1 MSDLASVIVGNP
13 DDTAR
18 IPQLRQGIVTATA
31 PLTVRVG
38 AATTSMACR
47 ALASYVPTVG
57 DCVSVL
63 VISGD
68 RLVLGKAGV
77 GTGVDTSQ
85 FVLKSGDTM
94 TGNLYGPG
102 GHLNF
107 GGNAYGGAYRGVNYD
122 GQYLI
127 MTDTGNTFISAPA
140 NGTSQGTVFIR
151 GGINNSGAELQIKND
166 GNHNLNGALNVTG
179 RVTATDFNL
188 SGGAAYYFSTYSGGW
203 YMSDTTWLRSWGD
216 KGVWLGGGWY
226 GTNGGMNLG
235 GSGAT
240 GNGVNEAKLVV
251 NGSLN
256 GCAYF
261 TAGNIGG
268 WPTMPIVLRSN
279 DPAGGDVGISGWV
292 PSNAQAPIWRFN
304 SGSVFG
310 ESWDAVASNGADPVW
325 ITAYDFYVAS
335 STVRVKT
342 NITDVDDDELLGL
355 LSGLQTRR
363 WLSTLRPRS
372 AVVAEGD
379 LCSEVHDC
387 AVHPCQGDA
396 DTPCLVMRNFN
407 TGSIGVTAEDVGEIF
422 PESVALDHE
431 GLPTGL
437 GIGQVAMTAL
447 GAVGALVRRLAA
459 LEQRLADLEVP

>member
-13 DDTAR
+13 DDVAR
-18 IPQLRQGIVTATA
+18 VPQLRQGIVTATA
-31 PLTVRVG
+31 PLSVLVG
-38 AATTSMACR
+38 AATTSMASR

-85 FVLKSGDTM
+85 FVLKTGDTM
-94 TGNLYGPG
+94 SGNLTMYDWLNIGTNSYGG
-102 GHLNF
+102 FRGLNW
-107 GGNAYGGAYRGVNYD
+107 GGN
-122 GQYLI
+122 YLI
-127 MTDTGNTFISAPA
+127 MSNGADTFVSTP
-140 NGTSQGTVFIR
+140 TSTGTVFLR
-151 GGINNSGAELQIKND
+151 AGINNTGAELQITNS
-166 GNHNLNGALNVTG
+166 GNHNLNGNIGISGIVTSPG
-179 RVTATDFNL
+179 FNL
-188 SGGAAYYFSTYSGGW
+188 NGNNSFYFATWGGGW
-203 YMSDTTWLRSWGD
+203 YMTDGTWIRSTNE
-216 KGVWLGGGWY
+216 KNVWLGGGWL
-226 GTNGGMNLG
+226 GTSTGGLNIG
-235 GSGAT
+235 GGGAL
-240 GNGVNEAKLVV
+240 GNGVNEARLTV
-251 NGSLN
+251 NGTLN
-256 GCAYF
+256 GCAMF

-268 WPTMPIVLRSN
+268 WPTMPLVLRSN
-279 DPAGGDVGISGWV
+279 DGAGGDVGIAGWV
-292 PSNAQAPIWRFN
+292 PSNSQAPIWRFN

-310 ESWDAVASNGADPVW
+310 ESWDAVASNGADPIW

-396 DTPCLVMRNFN
+396 DHPCLVMRNFN